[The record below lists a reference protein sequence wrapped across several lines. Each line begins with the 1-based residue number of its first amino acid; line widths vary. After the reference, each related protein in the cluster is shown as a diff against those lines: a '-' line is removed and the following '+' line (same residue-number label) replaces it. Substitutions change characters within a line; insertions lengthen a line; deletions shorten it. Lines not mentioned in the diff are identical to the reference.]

1 MLRLLVFLS
10 LIIWTHGQDGGFGTF
25 CKSELGGQLVAD
37 ECHQSYNLPNLPE
50 NSAEALCSYRSP
62 YAVKNAKADSN
73 GLSCIFNK
81 PGDCGNAHYI
91 HGFCYKLAAS
101 CTGEW
106 ALFSLS
112 DKWTFRWLVLHFSAI
127 KKAIV
132 ALPKKHKAE
141 NSLPDSRPRRP
152 RGYEQGE
159 DPFPYQTSGTGN
171 CGCRSLEEGLAQSI
185 LLRSGTIRH
194 GLREGKNRR
203 CAYF

>member
-132 ALPKKHKAE
+132 ALPKKHKAPTAVYHE
-141 NSLPDSRPRRP
+141 GTLLPATEADESKEKAVLLSRMSAFAAYP
-152 RGYEQGE
+152 GDIVHVDEQV
-159 DPFPYQTSGTGN
+159 YMQ
-171 CGCRSLEEGLAQSI
+171 EESQWRA
-185 LLRSGTIRH
+185 
-194 GLREGKNRR
+194 
-203 CAYF
+203 